1 MKGFGMTVEQALYEI
16 SYANIIMYGA
26 TLPSYS
32 SSRKDGGSLKDANI
46 DASDPSN
53 KQKVIDAINKL
64 NSI

>member
-1 MKGFGMTVEQALYEI
+1 MTVEQALYDI

-32 SSRKDGGSLKDANI
+32 TKRDSGSLKDANI
-46 DASDPSN
+46 DASDPRN
-53 KQKVIDAINKL
+53 RQKVIDAINKL